1 VKPFSTID
9 VSKLIFV
16 ALEQQT
22 QQVQKTIAGISG
34 RFKPFVDDGVDKT
47 PNTANDSAMDTS
59 KDTAKDTTA
68 SATEESSS
76 TPSKHKYPK
85 GQEPSDAMNIP
96 YKLQG
101 VATRRDVVYLLQPDK
116 VTGAK
121 QWWRMQYDSESANPI
136 IRRDQLSLE
145 EVIERATT
153 ESASALLVY
162 ANDDAM
168 NVESTRLSEPL
179 EAFVK
184 KDNLNFLQELQS
196 DLTGWETYGN
206 DFGNVAQGGWDN
218 NPSTPDATSDFELIS
233 ADEFH
238 NSEKKRER
246 INSNLSSAT
255 LTPNTEIDDAPEMV
269 RRASSETVGRGDDAM
284 EVDGKGKVSFTDVDM
299 EDAKEEP
306 RTQHIEVAEKKGG

>member
-1 VKPFSTID
+1 
-9 VSKLIFV
+9 
-16 ALEQQT
+16 
-22 QQVQKTIAGISG
+22 
-34 RFKPFVDDGVDKT
+34 
-47 PNTANDSAMDTS
+47 MDTTE
-59 KDTAKDTTA
+59 DAAEDTTK
-68 SATEESSS
+68 SATGKTTT
-76 TPSKHKYPK
+76 TPVKHTYPE
-85 GQEPSDAMNIP
+85 GQKPDDAMNFP

-101 VATRRDVVYLLQPDK
+101 VATRRDVVYLLQPNK

-168 NVESTRLSEPL
+168 KFEPTPLPEPL
-179 EAFVK
+179 ETFVK

-196 DLTGWETYGN
+196 NLTGWETYGN
-206 DFGNVAQGGWDN
+206 DFGNVAQGGWDH

-269 RRASSETVGRGDDAM
+269 EKGRRASSETVGRGDDAM

-299 EDAKEEP
+299 EDVAEKP